1 MPFVEIKPK
10 ERDAEQLEF
19 LFVVLGIVALG
30 VVLFQFLEFVRLIKF
45 SREEDVG
52 FSAFL
57 PKIVVTIFLGFSAF
71 FFFWA
76 YRQFKMKRSSMKSV
90 NDNVTAFLAVRVP
103 ERFIAVG
110 MDGMVV
116 WYVVGVLLGLDLRQ
130 YRDWWFIVGIMVVIV
145 VMVLISAVGIIY
157 FEDWAR
163 MIYSSVSYLLF
174 VEFVVE
180 KVFWMIWNW
189 IWAPYIVF
197 EGWFLPSFV
206 VSFPIEVF
214 CVVIELVAVGLCVVF
229 FLPVYTRRFETNL
242 KRSVGN
248 REKSWLR
255 DGLWLFNAVLMVIAL
270 LFFPRSMM

>member
-1 MPFVEIKPK
+1 
-10 ERDAEQLEF
+10 
-19 LFVVLGIVALG
+19 
-30 VVLFQFLEFVRLIKF
+30 
-45 SREEDVG
+45 
-52 FSAFL
+52 
-57 PKIVVTIFLGFSAF
+57 
-71 FFFWA
+71 
-76 YRQFKMKRSSMKSV
+76 
-90 NDNVTAFLAVRVP
+90 
-103 ERFIAVG
+103 
-110 MDGMVV
+110 MVV